1 MDLCNQYNFK
11 AKIILEGL
19 SSLKIEAREDMEIKK
34 IAALNHISPLDVY
47 EKIKSVASV
56 AASSQAR
63 NSGLTPVDK
72 PVEPTAGK

>member
-11 AKIILEGL
+11 TKIVLEGL

-72 PVEPTAGK
+72 AVEPTAGK